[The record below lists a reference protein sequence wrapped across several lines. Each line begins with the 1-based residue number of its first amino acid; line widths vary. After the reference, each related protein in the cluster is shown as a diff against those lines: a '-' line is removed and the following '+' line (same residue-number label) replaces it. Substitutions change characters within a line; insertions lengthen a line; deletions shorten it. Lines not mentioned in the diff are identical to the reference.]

1 MNEASDGVRDKSSD
15 RKDESQSKDMGKEG
29 GKSTSSLSENASRT
43 PKMVENSGSKQ
54 PASDLKP
61 SERYRSDRPSYD
73 KRYESR
79 ERPPYGNVN
88 GYKPSGRGRRDF
100 DRRPPKTGKPYR
112 GRGDFKGAGGAGSY
126 RRDERRD
133 PEAKRIYDNQDETR
147 LSKLLKKLQRE
158 TERDRKLYTIKQLID
173 YIHTQEGAKLASR
186 SMEEVLDNLKDVLFE
201 RGYKEVKA
209 EVVYCIGLVG
219 TLSGS
224 DAQSYF
230 NWIFGQITSLIEDDI
245 KIMFLQAL
253 LEPLK
258 CDEMQWTA
266 DFMEM
271 LLGQLQ
277 SLLENAD
284 TPELLTAVVNV
295 ILQLTNTYPKVF
307 QMFFRDT
314 VDILVGW
321 HIDSS
326 QRDRVIEFTSRALV
340 SFRQFWLADQEFT
353 QELLGQFLE
362 DMEAYVEDLGVV
374 SQNADK
380 LGPAPEEI
388 SKIGSLLRVFTT
400 VVKSLGP
407 TFDHSKSVELSLPY
421 LIEMFDKVL
430 RAINSSVK
438 SYFSEFIVLAGD
450 ECVSELLTMMGS
462 SVIQC
467 ETSLLQYLSTIA
479 FPPHPVSNSYT
490 TAAVNLLKKVVEVF
504 GSQLSVSWLT
514 NVLKPA
520 SVLQTAKTSISPHV
534 LKSVSAV
541 YKTLLGL
548 RSIALLEET
557 YRHLLGDIEKSFN
570 TLLEACGD
578 EGLVRLVTSTPFQD
592 VTYTAR
598 EAETVCMFNLWAL
611 GEIGNTKNNLI
622 GMWALSPSLF
632 DLYSERLDVVRPSVS
647 VQYPGLQYAI
657 LQALYSHS
665 NTHGN
670 FISTSSL
677 LTQSSPN
684 ESSLFASVSP
694 STSSNFSRLLKVLAD
709 LLRHSST
716 SFDCK
721 LLAVRWV
728 TELVV
733 SLHSSPQVFTTHQFL
748 SLVQAL
754 YTVGYDQEE
763 DVASAVHICLTNLFQ
778 NPRTYPKYI
787 IKGCVKLCMY
797 RLNEGSEILRDNYF
811 SLICLLP
818 VNVTTSKN
826 NGLYLL
832 EEDSQL
838 VYSEGSVGLDALWQ
852 VCRSYSTRPPLGSF
866 HSHNFKQVMG
876 YLLQNQKSK
885 VVGSQA
891 WLDAMFQSAQRPSSK
906 QEWKS
911 TDPLVIQNYISQS
924 PTVQWYW
931 ATWEAAQFCVLTRLK
946 TPLGKPQETFTSI
959 EAVLKSL
966 AAQTDGHTDE
976 EEGTENRK
984 KSKPMS
990 GDCRQRV
997 KLVLQ
1002 FMEQLERHLYNA
1014 YEGAAVSMP
1023 NLPKAVRTFFRTNK
1037 NTCLEWL
1044 SRIRMYVIVMALHA
1058 GMYTSVVRHASIL
1071 MLELKDAENVQVS
1084 DEICIHY
1091 LVQALCLLGEADSV
1105 QGVYTWCKDVLGKKM
1120 AWIKAAVEKASG
1132 RYEVAAK
1139 EYRTVIQGLLQ
1150 TEEDRD
1156 ETVKSDETGKSDE
1169 APTVPSKIT
1178 GILGRPSLGPGAA
1191 LGTRINMFAN
1201 EVLNCYVQLE
1211 DWGSALEWQE
1221 SYTQLRADTTLG
1233 IPAPTYDTDIN
1244 LIRAMSS
1251 FDHEEMGEARQHLDL
1266 VMGDGADWGLTCGV
1280 QGALCKLVRASTTAH
1295 QHAVNNHKSE
1305 IMKELTETMDVC
1317 EGILKTQCTEWPI
1330 LASPDVLSMLT
1341 MAATLQDHIDN
1352 KSVCLLPLSDNL
1364 QVDETDHNVS
1374 TFLQA
1379 IRLVKLQ
1386 QAISGGVPP
1395 VKELSEQ
1402 LKKLQLS
1409 TSSLA
1414 RKQHNYSLA
1423 KSVLNKH
1430 AAILLEGRSEV
1441 MKGHDLDTL
1450 KVSLKEL
1457 HEVNGASMVDVL
1469 RLQREAAKLI
1479 HSTGDHRESVELLS
1493 GSVVGYV
1500 CSEKVRSAVCS
1511 KLAARSLLTLVKWLQ
1526 VDYKLLSSVALGVGQ
1541 GDGASSL
1548 AHNMDDLLMIEERT
1562 AASNMRLINQEG
1574 TDVKIGDNPIL
1585 MDTDRI
1591 VGRLLHLSTIQCES
1605 LPKSWYAFA
1614 GWCYK
1619 WGRKAVDSASHG
1631 SVQLFPDEKTQIL
1644 SLIPE
1649 SVIESEKEAVLTI
1662 LSHVHSGLVSEEDI
1676 SDQDQSQYDDGTETR
1691 RQLIVACEALQT
1703 PMGEIS
1709 LEALLEVWRGVVRRI
1724 YHYYQLSASSYFKFL
1739 KLNGGTNPLKEQNT
1753 EDCNVISTLR
1763 VLRLLVKHAWEL
1775 RAVLEDGLAATPTA
1789 PWKGIIPQLFSR
1801 LSHPEAYVRQS
1812 ISDLLCRLAEDAPH
1826 LIVYPAVVGSSTSR
1840 LDAKTE
1846 SGLLNNYLAKD
1857 GDVDGATEG
1866 NSQEEEEIP
1875 VETEAESLLHNC
1887 ILSMLNTLATN
1898 FPQMIG
1904 DVKQLI
1910 KELRRITLLWDELWL
1925 GSLNQQHG
1933 DVERRI
1939 SQLETEIKKVNNNSA
1954 LSKEE
1959 RTAIIREK
1967 HRAVLKPTV
1976 YLMERLCEITS
1987 QPPETP
1993 HETWFQDTYGQLI
2006 TNALN
2011 RLKNPP
2017 NPSHPRASWH
2027 PFKQIHVSLQQKA
2040 QKRNSLMLSM
2050 QEISPK
2056 LHALRN
2062 TVIAM
2067 PGLGTA
2073 GQIVTIESVSN
2084 VVQILPTKTK
2094 PKKLVFKGSDGKRY
2108 PYLFKGLEDL
2118 HLDERIMQ
2126 FLNIVNN
2133 MFAAD
2138 NKGSHEVF
2146 RARHYSVT
2154 PLGPR
2159 SGLIQWVDGATPLFA
2174 LYKRWQQREALVQ
2187 LLKQQASG
2195 GASAAQQP
2203 SIPRPS
2209 EVYYNKLAPLLKE
2222 KGIKDLENRKDWPLS
2237 VQRKALEELMAETP
2251 RDLLARELWC
2261 SSNGPNEWWY
2271 VTQTFARS
2279 TAVMSM
2285 IGYII
2290 GLGDRH
2296 LDNVLVDLATGEVL
2310 HIDYNVCFEKGNSL
2324 RVPERV
2330 HFRLT
2335 QNVEAALGITGIE
2348 GTFRLASEHVMKTLR
2363 KGRETL
2369 LTLLEAF
2376 VYDPLVDWT
2385 TGNEGGFAGA
2395 FYGGG
2400 LAPGVGEGRQGK
2412 ADMEREITSSMF
2424 SIRVAEMK
2432 VPWIQNR
2439 DEIVSVVGR
2448 VQTHLDSRLAW
2459 VGEYQELIV
2468 GEQHSQDLR
2477 RLLQE
2482 GLGNTSSILHSLHE
2496 RYKEYVV
2503 LKANRDGVNTLVQ
2516 EKIKECR
2523 DWHLM
2528 HKHVMNQVQGS
2539 AFQKMCNDIA
2549 SSLSLGTP
2557 SFAAAKEFLQGA
2569 GQGSVVQQC
2578 EQVESEL
2585 TGHLQLQ
2592 RTNLTRVIDVLHTY
2606 ATIVAQFGQSFA
2618 NNTRTSNYL
2627 TWLQELTTD
2636 FTEDKCLQIVQHCAD
2651 LYGDGLFS
2659 PARVQLVLAADVRLQ
2674 TIIQDTNTKLI
2685 KLLERRSLEK
2695 AEIRLLEQH
2704 VIDSRGAIDNF
2715 VRENGSFGVSS
2726 LCAVVVTVLCALN
2739 KRNLQMEAAATG
2751 AGDRLMDL
2759 TSRDG
2764 DWFLEELCSMS
2775 GNVAQFID
2783 LVKSCQQGEEGS
2795 QLSLMYRG
2803 LAVTNHV
2810 YTALQDLN
2818 VNFRNIILPEA
2829 LKIIQ
2834 SEDDSVYGVVSGL
2847 EGILADH
2854 GGSVGDR
2861 GLDTLI
2867 AQLEVLHRNA
2877 VMGMKNENLELLQR
2891 VSSMEA
2897 QFKSLLESGMSGSPQ
2912 ELTPGQM
2919 LLMGFNGLFTRLED
2933 EFSTLLEC
2941 IDGLQVPT
2949 VWKKVDVIK
2958 EAKSLQLSSFTRNT
2972 RSLLSSLFF
2981 LRRLQV
2987 MKEFFH
2993 MCTQFAAAILGME
3006 GGNCVDDEQFTRPIK
3021 RYIADYVRKQIIG
3034 FPSQLLGYIVCVLME
3049 GMGLDVRAEIELK
3062 DIGAECK
3069 APLEDLCK
3077 KAVDGGLRQGLF
3089 QQHHFTQASTLTSAL
3104 DATWRR
3110 HDLTRRLDSNLE
3122 LLKGSFQRAQLHLTR
3137 LHWVQ
3142 EDVFIQAGIQ
3152 PSHLMVASRA
3162 TVMSEIK
3169 KCMQSVLGEE
3179 ASLSHVQSQYSQ
3191 LEGSIT
3197 QRLKWAAGAN
3207 PSLNLILQQFEDA
3220 SLVRK
3225 QLAEEETKI
3234 SQEVVRLCQGILHL
3248 EALRT
3253 RTAEAMSSDSNFLT
3267 LIQKC
3272 NESCRLTGQ
3281 SSCSVTEQEVT
3292 LVQIMPLGEG
3302 QRTDTGWMKAA
3313 LSEVNTQL
3321 QDADKKML
3329 ALKNSIDDAREGI
3342 KTEVNAIRTLLASH
3356 HKLMSDIRA
3365 ILKSLAKQE
3374 ETEQGDHVS
3383 EGSVRQYLN
3392 TYKKFSENLTMA
3404 LKMIVSEEFTAET
3417 MAETKALLESLATQ
3431 IPQIYDELVALAPPL
3446 VSASEE
3452 PRNGSPVSFA
3462 TAVKKSSAA
3471 GVEEGRRAIPP
3482 DLTGTPPTSSP
3493 LTTAKPHVSTPVK
3506 KAEKISRDPKTGK
3519 AIQERN
3525 SYAVG
3530 VWRRVKMKLDG
3541 RDPDQNKRLSVAEQV
3556 DYVIKDATNLDNLA
3570 VLYEGWTPW
3579 V

>member
-186 SMEEVLDNLKDVLFE
+186 SMEEVLDNLKDVL
-201 RGYKEVKA
+201 GYKEVKA

-307 QMFFRDT
+307 QMFFR
-314 VDILVGW
+314 
-321 HIDSS
+321 
-326 QRDRVIEFTSRALV
+326 RDRVIEFTSRALV

-421 LIEMFDKVL
+421 LIE
-430 RAINSSVK
+430 
-438 SYFSEFIVLAGD
+438 
-450 ECVSELLTMMGS
+450 
-462 SVIQC
+462 
-467 ETSLLQYLSTIA
+467 
-479 FPPHPVSNSYT
+479 
-490 TAAVNLLKKVVEVF
+490 
-504 GSQLSVSWLT
+504 
-514 NVLKPA
+514 
-520 SVLQTAKTSISPHV
+520 V

-959 EAVLKSL
+959 EA
-966 AAQTDGHTDE
+966 
-976 EEGTENRK
+976 
-984 KSKPMS
+984 PMS

-1105 QGVYTWCKDVLGKKM
+1105 QGVY
-1120 AWIKAAVEKASG
+1120 
-1132 RYEVAAK
+1132 EVAAK

-1221 SYTQLRADTTLG
+1221 S
-1233 IPAPTYDTDIN
+1233 
-1244 LIRAMSS
+1244 AMSS

-1619 WGRKAVDSASHG
+1619 WGRKAVDSA
-1631 SVQLFPDEKTQIL
+1631 
-1644 SLIPE
+1644 
-1649 SVIESEKEAVLTI
+1649 
-1662 LSHVHSGLVSEEDI
+1662 
-1676 SDQDQSQYDDGTETR
+1676 SQYDDGTETR

-2439 DEIVSVVGR
+2439 
-2448 VQTHLDSRLAW
+2448 
-2459 VGEYQELIV
+2459 
-2468 GEQHSQDLR
+2468 
-2477 RLLQE
+2477 
-2482 GLGNTSSILHSLHE
+2482 
-2496 RYKEYVV
+2496 YKEYVV

-2715 VRENGSFGVSS
+2715 VR
-2726 LCAVVVTVLCALN
+2726 
-2739 KRNLQMEAAATG
+2739 G

-2775 GNVAQFID
+2775 GN
-2783 LVKSCQQGEEGS
+2783 GEEGS

-2958 EAKSLQLSSFTRNT
+2958 EAKSLQ
-2972 RSLLSSLFF
+2972 
-2981 LRRLQV
+2981 
-2987 MKEFFH
+2987 EFFH

-3541 RDPDQNKRLSVAEQV
+3541 RDPDQNKRLSVAEQKEKKKKSENEIV
-3556 DYVIKDATNLDNLA
+3556 FIFFDF
-3570 VLYEGWTPW
+3570 LYNAFDDIYEMFLNNFMI
-3579 V
+3579 